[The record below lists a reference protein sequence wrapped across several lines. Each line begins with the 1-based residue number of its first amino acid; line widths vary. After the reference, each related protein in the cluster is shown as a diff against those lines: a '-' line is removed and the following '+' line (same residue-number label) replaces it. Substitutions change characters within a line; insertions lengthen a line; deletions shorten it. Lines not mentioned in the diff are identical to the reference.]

1 MSGTP
6 ISAEAVR
13 FDTTRMWVT
22 LSDGREIGVP
32 LSWFPRLHSATKHS
46 REKVELSPFGLHW
59 PDLDEDIS
67 RHPGLD
73 PFVSIKQFNRH
84 PEARPTRG

>member
-67 RHPGLD
+67 IEGLLAGQGD
-73 PFVSIKQFNRH
+73 QGKFGG
-84 PEARPTRG
+84 AAA